1 MSLIIEQLDRTDA
14 AVVVI
19 PGKELDASNAASL
32 KQDLSP
38 VLEQYTYVVL
48 DLSELTF
55 VDSSGLGAILS
66 FTRTLAMKQ
75 GELKLCALQKPVRA
89 LVELVRLHRVMDIF
103 NTREEAVR
111 SL

>member
-1 MSLIIEQLDRTDA
+1 MGAKVEPLDRADA

-19 PGKELDASNAASL
+19 PGKELDASNATGL
-32 KQDLSP
+32 KEELTP
-38 VLEQYTYVVL
+38 VFEQYTCVIL

-66 FTRTLAMKQ
+66 FTRRLALKQ
-75 GELKLCALQKPVRA
+75 GELKLCSLQKPVRA
-89 LVELVRLHRVMDIF
+89 LVELVRLHRVLDIF